1 VFDLTENQTNIFNE
15 WNEKHK
21 AVCKYSNGSAG
32 AIGGRLT
39 FHFTPTSLGV
49 CVSVGCVC
57 GEKIDL
63 TECDEW

>member
-1 VFDLTENQTNIFNE
+1 VFDLTENQTKILNK
-15 WNEKHK
+15 WNEKHRV
-21 AVCKYSNGSAG
+21 VCKYSHENAG

-39 FHFTPTSLGV
+39 FRFTPTSLGM
-49 CVSVGCVC
+49 CVSVKCVC